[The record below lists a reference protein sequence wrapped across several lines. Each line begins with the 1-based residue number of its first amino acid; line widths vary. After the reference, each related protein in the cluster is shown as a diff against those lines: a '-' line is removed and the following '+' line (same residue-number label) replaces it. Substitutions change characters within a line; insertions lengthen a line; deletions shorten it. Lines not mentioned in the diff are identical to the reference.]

1 MVVAMVNGIAEQ
13 LQFLRLPQVADIALS
28 PAPAWL
34 WSSDG
39 DRLLWS
45 NAAGARVFAHP
56 DTATAVAHGLKLNDP
71 HRRQIMPLAR
81 RITAV
86 NETRLERLRG
96 FGAPLGSL
104 ATCACTRLP
113 LGGTSVLLVIA
124 QPPLRP
130 LSPHE
135 RLHGLIGGET
145 PIVILNASGGASD
158 QNDAARGWPFMP
170 HLLTDPALL
179 FLVGDAL
186 ENGHAA
192 ADLAAARVE
201 IVRTGGAEPMLIAA
215 VVPSPACAPQQNAA
229 THDEVPA
236 AAGPDQ
242 PAEPRSVDPAP
253 IEPQQAVEYVRQEP
267 APPMAANEP
276 SATPYEPSNDTGTD
290 MDPTPPSISVSPPG
304 KLPLRF
310 IWRTDADGRFILQ
323 SQDFAQLIG
332 PQTAQALSG
341 AWAHIAADLN
351 LDPSGDVAAAMTERR
366 TLSGLA
372 VSWPTDDPH
381 TRIPAELS
389 GVPFYENDRQF
400 AGYRG
405 FGLVRALAALPQ
417 FLSVP
422 PIEQSAQHEP
432 AQHEPHGVHAA
443 APAAA
448 LAEPDP
454 SAEPPQNVV
463 PFRPVQPPA
472 QDVRPTLTPVE
483 NSAFNEL
490 ARQLSARLDDTTRKT
505 VEPPA
510 PIAESEPE
518 PSAAEASAPPA
529 ETPGWL
535 APVAELPRGHS
546 QTDLAVLD
554 RMPAGVLIY
563 KLDRLLYANRV
574 FLEQIGYGD
583 LPSLTD
589 AGGLDALFVE
599 PGVPAASSMSDTGT
613 PVRVS
618 SDRSSN
624 PPADAA
630 LHTIVWDGEQAMAL
644 IFSGTHAVAAPLPA
658 PAPPAPPRADNREA
672 EQFSAI
678 LEAVPDALIV
688 LDDTGMLQGANRS
701 ARELF
706 AIDAAS
712 PAHRAFAELFA
723 PESRTAVQDAV
734 EAARSG
740 SDVRNREVL
749 AYAPDGSLTPLSMTV
764 SRTTGAAPATFA
776 VLRDLTIA
784 KKTEAQLLGAQRQAD
799 RAASVKAD
807 VLARIS
813 HEVRMPLNSIIGF
826 AEVMIGERFG
836 ALGNERYAE
845 YMKDIRASGERVI
858 AIINDMLDLSHIET
872 GKLDLTLAS
881 QDLNDLVE
889 QCVGVMQPQANRE
902 RIIIRTS
909 LARSLPRVMADA
921 RSLRQIAMNLIGS
934 SIHLANAGG
943 QVIVSTALSDF
954 GDVVLRVRDTGQGLN
969 DNEMAAALAPFRAPV
984 SPNDVTPA
992 NSGVSLSLT
1001 KALVEANH
1009 AHFQIKSSPQS
1020 GTLIEVRF
1028 PATSARASAQ

>member
-1 MVVAMVNGIAEQ
+1 MVIVMVNGIAEH

-28 PAPAWL
+28 PMPAWL

-45 NAAGARVFAHP
+45 NAAGARVFGHP
-56 DTATAVAHGLKLNDP
+56 DTATAIARGVKPADP

-81 RITAV
+81 RLTAV

-104 ATCACTRLP
+104 ATCACTRLAI
-113 LGGTSVLLVIA
+113 GDTSALLIIA
-124 QPPLRP
+124 PQPLRTLP
-130 LSPHE
+130 PHE

-145 PIVILNASGGASD
+145 PIVVLSAAGTASD
-158 QNDAARGWPFMP
+158 QNESARSWPFLP
-170 HLLTDPALL
+170 HLLADPALL
-179 FLVGDAL
+179 FLIGDAL

-201 IVRTGGAEPMLIAA
+201 IVRAGHTEHLLLAA
-215 VVPSPACAPQQNAA
+215 VVPSPACAPQQNIA
-229 THDEVPA
+229 THGEAPA

-242 PAEPRSVDPAP
+242 AAERQ
-253 IEPQQAVEYVRQEP
+253 IEPQPAAEYVRQETP
-267 APPMAANEP
+267 LMAASEP
-276 SATPYEPSNDTGTD
+276 PATPYEPSNDTGTD
-290 MDPTPPSISVSPPG
+290 MDPTPPSISVSAPG
-304 KLPLRF
+304 KMPLRF
-310 IWRTDADGRFILQ
+310 IWHTDADGGFTLQ
-323 SQDFAQLIG
+323 SQDFAQLVG
-332 PQTAQALSG
+332 PQTAQALDGS
-341 AWAHIAADLN
+341 WADIAARFH
-351 LDPSGDVAAAMTERR
+351 LDPHGAVAAAMAERR
-366 TLSGLA
+366 TLSSVA
-372 VSWPTDDPH
+372 ISWPTDDPH

-389 GVPFYENDRQF
+389 GVPFYDNDRRF

-405 FGLVRALAALPQ
+405 FGLIRALSALPQ
-417 FLSVP
+417 FAATQ
-422 PIEQSAQHEP
+422 PIEHP
-432 AQHEPHGVHAA
+432 AQHEPHDEQVSV
-443 APAAA
+443 PAA
-448 LAEPDP
+448 LAEPEP
-454 SAEPPQNVV
+454 STEPAPNVV

-490 ARQLSARLDDTTRKT
+490 ARQLSARLDDTRKSP
-505 VEPPA
+505 EPPA

-518 PSAAEASAPPA
+518 PAHVEAQTQPA

-535 APVAELPRGHS
+535 APLAETPRGHS
-546 QTDLAVLD
+546 HTDLALLD

-563 KLDRLLYANRV
+563 RLDRLLYANRI
-574 FLEQIGYGD
+574 FLEQIGYRD

-599 PGVPAASSMSDTGT
+599 PGVPAASSTSDTGT

-618 SDRSSN
+618 SDRSTN

-644 IFSGTHAVAAPLPA
+644 IFSGASGAAAPVAAPA
-658 PAPPAPPRADNREA
+658 PVVQPPADNREA

-678 LEAVPDALIV
+678 LEAVPDALLV
-688 LDDTGMLQGANRS
+688 LDDTGMLKAANRS
-701 ARELF
+701 ARDLF

-712 PAHRAFAELFA
+712 PTPRAFSELFA

-734 EAARSG
+734 EAANRGSEVRS
-740 SDVRNREVL
+740 REVL
-749 AYAPDGSLTPLSMTV
+749 VLRPDGSLTPLSMTV
-764 SRTTGAAPATFA
+764 SRTTGSTPATFA

-943 QVIVSTALSDF
+943 QVIVSTALTDF

>member
-1 MVVAMVNGIAEQ
+1 M
-13 LQFLRLPQVADIALS
+13 
-28 PAPAWL
+28 PAWL

-39 DRLLWS
+39 DRLLWT
-45 NAAGARVFAHP
+45 NAAGARVFGHP
-56 DTATAVAHGLKLNDP
+56 DTATAVARGVTPADP

-81 RITAV
+81 RLTAI

-96 FGAPLGSL
+96 FGASLGSL

-113 LGGTSVLLVIA
+113 LGDTSALLVIA
-124 QPPLRP
+124 PQPVRA
-130 LSPHE
+130 LSPHD
-135 RLHGLIGGET
+135 RLHGLIGGDT
-145 PIVILNASGGASD
+145 PTVVLSAAGAVSD
-158 QNDAARGWPFMP
+158 QNDAARGWPMMP
-170 HLLTDPALL
+170 HLMADPALL
-179 FLVGDAL
+179 FLIGDAL

-192 ADLAAARVE
+192 AGLAAAHVE
-201 IVRTGGAEPMLIAA
+201 IVRAGTAAEHVLIAA
-215 VVPSPACAPQQNAA
+215 VVPSPACAPQQNIA
-229 THDEVPA
+229 THADEPA
-236 AAGPDQ
+236 AAGPEQ
-242 PAEPRSVDPAP
+242 AAEPQPV
-253 IEPQQAVEYVRQEP
+253 EPQQAAEQPVRFETE
-267 APPMAANEP
+267 PPMAASEP
-276 SATPYEPSNDTGTD
+276 PAAPDEPASTDTSIA

-310 IWRTDADGRFILQ
+310 IWHTDAEGRFALQ

-332 PQTAQALSG
+332 PRTADALNG
-341 AWAHIAADLN
+341 HWTDIAARLH
-351 LDPSGDVAAAMTERR
+351 LDPPGNVAAAMAERR
-366 TLSGLA
+366 TLSSVA
-372 VSWPTDDPH
+372 VSWPTDDPD

-389 GVPFYENDRQF
+389 GVPFYDNDRQF

-405 FGLVRALAALPQ
+405 FGLVRALSALPQ
-417 FLSVP
+417 FDAS
-422 PIEQSAQHEP
+422 QHTP
-432 AQHEPHGVHAA
+432 APHQESQDEHVAP
-443 APAAA
+443 PAAW
-448 LAEPDP
+448 LEPERDADP
-454 SAEPPQNVV
+454 APNVV
-463 PFRPVQPPA
+463 PFRQP

-490 ARQLSARLDDTTRKT
+490 ARQLSARLDDTARKT

-510 PIAESEPE
+510 LAAASEPE
-518 PSAAEASAPPA
+518 PAPVEEPALAAD
-529 ETPGWL
+529 TPGWL
-535 APVAELPRGHS
+535 APAADVPRGQSHS
-546 QTDLAVLD
+546 DLALLD

-563 KLDRLLYANRV
+563 RLDRLLYANRA
-574 FLEQIGYGD
+574 FLDQVGYGD

-599 PGVPAASSMSDTGT
+599 PGVPAASSTSGTGT

-618 SDRSSN
+618 SDRSHT

-630 LHTIVWDGEQAMAL
+630 LHTIVWDGDHAMAL
-644 IFSGTHAVAAPLPA
+644 IFSGTSSIAVPA
-658 PAPPAPPRADNREA
+658 PAPVAQPPADNREA
-672 EQFSAI
+672 EQLNAI

-688 LDDTGMLQGANRS
+688 LDDTGMLQAANRA
-701 ARELF
+701 ARDLF

-712 PAHRAFAELFA
+712 PVRRAFADLFA
-723 PESRTAVQDAV
+723 QESRTAVLDAV
-734 EAARSG
+734 EAANRGGDGRS
-740 SDVRNREVL
+740 REVL
-749 AYAPDGSLTPLSMTV
+749 AHRPDGGLATLSMTV
-764 SRTTGAAPATFA
+764 SRTAGATPATFA
-776 VLRDLTIA
+776 ILRDLTIA
-784 KKTEAQLLGAQRQAD
+784 KTTEAQLLGAQRQAD

-836 ALGNERYAE
+836 TLGNERYTE
-845 YMKDIRASGERVI
+845 YLKDIRASGERVI

-872 GKLDLTLAS
+872 GKLDLTLTN

-921 RSLRQIAMNLIGS
+921 RALRQIAMNLIGN

-943 QVIVSTALSDF
+943 QVIVSTALTDF

-984 SPNDVTPA
+984 SPDDVTPG
-992 NSGVSLSLT
+992 NSGISLSLT